1 MAPAP
6 SSSSSASL
14 AKARSHPPPAGP
26 SGYQLVH
33 QNETLD
39 GDVEPAVLPPS
50 LPTAAERRQRTLN
63 LILAVLVVVSLA
75 SNVYLSLPYI
85 MSSRPGSSSPGS
97 IDNVPQYFQ
106 TYPELWPGPT
116 ATGPAPFMAQT
127 RTFDPLQTYVP
138 NEPLQTAIPIEG
150 MRAGNQSIFQ
160 MMGFLSPYF
169 PSPGFG
175 VDEYPLPEGAE
186 LVQVQ
191 MVSRHGAR
199 YPTSNSGVEKFG
211 KKIGDA
217 SGKFKANG
225 ALAFLNNWTY
235 QLGNNI
241 LVNRGREELFNS
253 GILHNYM
260 YGRLYNPN
268 SKLIVRTTTQDRML
282 KSAENWMA
290 GFFGLEW
297 TNNATIEVIIEDN
310 GFNNSLAGSLN
321 CPNAYKMSSGDEARN
336 TWIHKYLQDGTA
348 RCIETNMIC

>member
-63 LILAVLVVVSLA
+63 LILTVLVVVSLA

-97 IDNVPQYFQ
+97 TDNVPQYFQ

-268 SKLIVRTTTQDRML
+268 SKLIVRTTVNHP
-282 KSAENWMA
+282 S
-290 GFFGLEW
+290 
-297 TNNATIEVIIEDN
+297 V
-310 GFNNSLAGSLN
+310 
-321 CPNAYKMSSGDEARN
+321 P
-336 TWIHKYLQDGTA
+336 
-348 RCIETNMIC
+348 